1 MMKHEHTLEQ
11 VQDLIH
17 ELGNIGI
24 GSAGTSLSMLL
35 DTQIK
40 TTTLKA
46 EPIDSE
52 MYLDVTKMKEQVV
65 GILFPYDKDIQG
77 FALFLLEKDFVEDL
91 MNILLKKQCDFKD
104 MDKECSSMLQEVT
117 GIMISSYLSGISQAT
132 NAHVRVQL
140 PAVTLDMRGSIINDA
155 LSFLLLQD
163 KKALWLDHEFQLD
176 SCPAVN
182 HLLFMLSK
190 ESIENIFQAVEV
202 RR

>member
-1 MMKHEHTLEQ
+1 MEQ

-24 GSAGTSLSMLL
+24 GSAGTSLSVLL
-35 DTQIK
+35 DTQVK

-46 EPIDSE
+46 EPIESG
-52 MYLDVTKMKEQVV
+52 MILDAAKMKEQVV
-65 GILFPYDKDIQG
+65 GILFPFDKDVQG
-77 FALFLLEKDFVEDL
+77 FALFLLEKEFVDVLL
-91 MNILLKKQCDFKD
+91 MKLIKKKCDYKD
-104 MDKECSSMLQEVT
+104 MDNESSSLLQEVT

-132 NAHVRVQL
+132 DAHVRIQL
-140 PAVTLDMRGSIINDA
+140 PAVTFDMRGSIINDA

-163 KKALWLDHEFQLD
+163 KEALWLDHEFQLD
-176 SCPAVN
+176 SCSAVN

-190 ESIENIFQAVEV
+190 DSIESIFETLEV

>member
-24 GSAGTSLSMLL
+24 GSAGTSLSVLL
-35 DTQIK
+35 DTQVK

-46 EPIDSE
+46 EPIDSD
-52 MYLDVTKMKEQVV
+52 MKLDATKMKEQVV

-77 FALFLLEKDFVEDL
+77 FALFLLEKDFVDELL
-91 MNILLKKQCDFKD
+91 MKLINKKCDFKD
-104 MDKECSSMLQEVT
+104 MDKESSSLLQEIT
-117 GIMISSYLSGISQAT
+117 GIMISSYLSGISLAT
-132 NAHVRVQL
+132 NANVRIQL
-140 PAVTLDMRGSIINDA
+140 PTVTLDMRGSIINDA

-163 KKALWLDHEFQLD
+163 KEALWLDHEFQLD
-176 SCPAVN
+176 TCPAVN

-190 ESIENIFQAVEV
+190 ESIERIFASLEV
-202 RR
+202 KR

>member
-52 MYLDVTKMKEQVV
+52 LHLDASKMKEQVV

-77 FALFLLEKDFVEDL
+77 FALFLLEKDFVDEL
-91 MNILLKKQCDFKD
+91 TSKLLKKHCDFKD

-132 NAHVRVQL
+132 NANVRIQL
-140 PAVTLDMRGSIINDA
+140 PAITTDMRGSIINDA

-163 KKALWLDHEFQLD
+163 KKALWLDHEFQID
-176 SCPAVN
+176 ACSAVN

-190 ESIENIFQAVEV
+190 ESIENIFKALEV
-202 RR
+202 KQ